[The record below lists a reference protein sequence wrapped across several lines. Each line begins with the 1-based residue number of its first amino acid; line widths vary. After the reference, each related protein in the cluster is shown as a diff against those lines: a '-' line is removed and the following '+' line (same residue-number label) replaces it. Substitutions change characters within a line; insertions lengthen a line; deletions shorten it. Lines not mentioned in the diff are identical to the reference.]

1 VSTRPLSG
9 YRVLEL
15 AHLVAGPVCGMYL
28 GDLGAD
34 VIKVEDPRAGDASRT
49 IYTARHGDTSAVF
62 LTVNRNKRSLAIDLA
77 RDEGRR
83 LFLDLAAHADVVIEG
98 YRGGVAERLGIDY
111 ERLAPVNPRL
121 VYCSVSAFGPTGPWR
136 DKPGVD
142 MLVQALS
149 GLMAVTGEAD
159 GPPVLCGAPV
169 IDTMGAL
176 MAGQAILTALLHRE
190 RTGVGQ
196 RVDVSLLGVGLLAHA
211 ARLANFVA
219 TGEEPPRVGSAHAY
233 LAPFQAYRASD
244 DAWIYVAVWIE
255 RLWRPFCEA
264 IERPDLIDDPRF
276 ASNAD
281 RCRHRDALNEVLA
294 PLFAKRPVADWMAVL
309 ETRGVLCAP
318 VNRYGDLLRDPQVL
332 ASGLLVE
339 EAHPRAGRFTTIATA
354 ARFSATPGAIQR
366 SAPALGEHTDEVLRE
381 SGVAAGA
388 IAALRAG
395 GVVA

>member
-1 VSTRPLSG
+1 
-9 YRVLEL
+9 
-15 AHLVAGPVCGMYL
+15 MYL

-34 VIKVEDPRAGDASRT
+34 VVKVEDPRAGDASRT

-62 LTVNRNKRSLAIDLA
+62 LTVNRNKRSVAIDLA

-83 LFLDLAAHADVVIEG
+83 VFLDLAARADVVIEG

-111 ERLAPVNPRL
+111 ARLAPLNPRL

-176 MAGQAILTALLHRE
+176 MAGQAVLTALLHRE
-190 RTGVGQ
+190 RTGLGQ

-244 DAWIYVAVWIE
+244 GGWIYVAVWIE

-264 IERPDLIDDPRF
+264 VGRPDLIDDPRF
-276 ASNAD
+276 ASNAE
-281 RCRHRDALNEVLA
+281 RCRRRDELNQVLA
-294 PLFAKRPVADWMAVL
+294 PLFAKRPVGEWMAVL
-309 ETRGVLCAP
+309 ESHGVLCAP
-318 VNRYGDLLRDPQVL
+318 VNRYRDLLRDPQVL

-339 EAHPRAGRFTTIATA
+339 ETHPRAGRFTTIATA
-354 ARFSATPGAIQR
+354 AHFGATPGAIRR
-366 SAPALGEHTDEVLRE
+366 SAPALGEHTDELLAE
-381 SGVAAGA
+381 AGVAAPA
-388 IAALRAG
+388 IAALRAD